1 MNKKLLD
8 IYSDYLI
15 TQNGYATATGLSR
28 MLDGLISHD
37 KITRFLNGKESSSKE
52 LWEYVK
58 PKIRKIED
66 ASGGVLI
73 LDDSIEEKP
82 YTDEND
88 IISWHYSHAKNRCVK
103 GINILSCLV
112 RYGDTALPIG
122 YELIRKDVSF
132 CEIKTRKEK
141 RKASISKN
149 EIFRDLIDQAKKN
162 EIQFDYVLA
171 DNWFGS
177 KKNMEFIHYDM
188 KKKFIIGIK
197 SNRSVCC
204 VEEEKKGQYQNL
216 SALSLKDG
224 EKRIVSLKDCAFS
237 VALITK
243 IFKNEDGSTGTLYL
257 VTNDLESSADQIY
270 EVYKKRWRI
279 EEYHKSIKQNASLE
293 KSPTKV
299 ARSQKNHIFA
309 SIVAYCKLEFLK
321 LKTCLNH
328 FALKYKLLLKAN
340 QIAFWELKKMQGEPI
355 SA

>member
-197 SNRSVCC
+197 SN
-204 VEEEKKGQYQNL
+204 
-216 SALSLKDG
+216 
-224 EKRIVSLKDCAFS
+224 
-237 VALITK
+237 
-243 IFKNEDGSTGTLYL
+243 
-257 VTNDLESSADQIY
+257 
-270 EVYKKRWRI
+270 
-279 EEYHKSIKQNASLE
+279 
-293 KSPTKV
+293 
-299 ARSQKNHIFA
+299 
-309 SIVAYCKLEFLK
+309 
-321 LKTCLNH
+321 
-328 FALKYKLLLKAN
+328 
-340 QIAFWELKKMQGEPI
+340 
-355 SA
+355 